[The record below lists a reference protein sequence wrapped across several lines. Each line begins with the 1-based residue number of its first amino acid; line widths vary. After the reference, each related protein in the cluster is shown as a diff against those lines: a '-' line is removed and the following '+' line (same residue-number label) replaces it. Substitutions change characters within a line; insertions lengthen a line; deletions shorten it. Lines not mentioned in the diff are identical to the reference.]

1 MSFKKHIPNSIT
13 LLNLLCGI
21 IATMLAVVNQ
31 LELAAYFVLLGI
43 VFDFF
48 DGFVARLLNV
58 QGELGKQLD
67 SLADVV
73 TSGIAPAIVMFQ
85 LLVKSLHTDWL
96 KGLSCEIGNW
106 STFNETAPVKLG
118 DISVHLLPFIGL
130 FLALAAAY
138 RLANFNIDT
147 RQTSEFIGL
156 PTPAMSLFVMSL
168 PLILIYSDVIFIKEL
183 ILNKYVLIGITLLFS
198 YLMNAELKLFS
209 FKIKDFTLKKYS
221 IHIVYLIIVILAFIF
236 LKFIAIPLAIILYIL
251 FSVLLQLLKK

>member
-21 IATMLAVVNQ
+21 LATILAVVNQ
-31 LELAAYFVLLGI
+31 LELAAYFVVLGI

-73 TSGIAPAIVMFQ
+73 TSGIAPAVVMFQ
-85 LLVKSLHTDWL
+85 LLEKTLHNNWL
-96 KGLSCEIGNW
+96 KGLSCEIGEW
-106 STFNETAPVKLG
+106 STFNETASLNLKG
-118 DISVHLLPFIGL
+118 ISVHPLPFLGL
-130 FLALAAAY
+130 LLALAAAY

-147 RQTSEFIGL
+147 RQTSSFIGL

-168 PLILIYSDVIFIKEL
+168 PLILIYSDSIFIKDL
-183 ILNKYVLIGITLLFS
+183 ILNKYMLISITLLFS
-198 YLMNAELKLFS
+198 YLMNAEIKLFS
-209 FKIKDFTLKKYS
+209 FKLKDFTFKKYTYQ
-221 IHIVYLIIVILAFIF
+221 IIF
-236 LKFIAIPLAIILYIL
+236 LLTSIVSFIILKITAIPLIILLYIL
-251 FSVLLQLLKK
+251 FSVVQNIFRK

>member
-1 MSFKKHIPNSIT
+1 
-13 LLNLLCGI
+13 
-21 IATMLAVVNQ
+21 MLAVQNQ
-31 LELAAYFVLLGI
+31 LELAAYFVVLGI

-73 TSGIAPAIVMFQ
+73 TSGLAPAVVMFQ

-96 KGLSCEIGNW
+96 QGLSCEVGKW
-106 STFNETAPVKLG
+106 STFNETALLNLKG
-118 DISVHLLPFIGL
+118 ISVHPIPFIGL
-130 FLALAAAY
+130 LLALAAAY
-138 RLANFNIDT
+138 RLANFNIDI

-168 PLILIYSDVIFIKEL
+168 PLILIYSDSVFIKDL

-209 FKIKDFTLKKYS
+209 FKIKDFTFKKYRL
-221 IHIVYLIIVILAFIF
+221 HIIYLIIVILAFVF
-236 LKFIAIPLAIILYIL
+236 LQFIAIPLVIILYIL
-251 FSVLLQLLKK
+251 FSILLQLQKK

>member
-168 PLILIYSDVIFIKEL
+168 PLILIYGDVIFIKEL

-198 YLMNAELKLFS
+198 YLMNAELILFS